1 MREREEKKTNIS
13 HLSTTSTPRAK
24 EDKFK
29 PQRGKVNRQSNWQR
43 FGEFESGQRGGGRGN
58 RPQFYSPQNNRG
70 SQNPSQSKLHMRF
83 QHSDVS
89 KFTAMKRHS
98 LQMNF

>member
-1 MREREEKKTNIS
+1 MVDKKKG
-13 HLSTTSTPRAK
+13 AYVVY
-24 EDKFK
+24 EW

-70 SQNPSQSKLHMRF
+70 AQSK
-83 QHSDVS
+83 
-89 KFTAMKRHS
+89 
-98 LQMNF
+98 

>member
-1 MREREEKKTNIS
+1 MREREEKKTNIP

-70 SQNPSQSKLHMRF
+70 SQNQSQSKF
-83 QHSDVS
+83 Y
-89 KFTAMKRHS
+89 
-98 LQMNF
+98 